1 MQFVIN
7 KYSQKIKKHV
17 IIFIFLLHLLTTL
30 NVNQMKTKLLFI
42 SLISFVFGNAQ
53 ILTETFQGTTFPP
66 TGWTTGTNVAS
77 RPWGFTT
84 TIFNATGQATFN
96 INGGKSAAIGWIAQ
110 AQDAHLTSPS
120 FSLVGTT
127 SPVLKFNAKIGYEYM
142 VDPNPNGDLKVEVST
157 DGGTTWNQ
165 VWVEENYGVYTD
177 YETLAI
183 TVSLASY
190 AGQANV
196 KFRFR
201 YVANDADSLSIDD
214 VQVLASATLATQESN
229 AKVKEFTNIYPN
241 PTKGEINIK
250 TDKKIKS
257 ATVIDASGKSLLNNT
272 SERLDISSLPKG
284 VYLLKVDFSDGT
296 SKTEKVIKQ

>member
-1 MQFVIN
+1 
-7 KYSQKIKKHV
+7 
-17 IIFIFLLHLLTTL
+17 
-30 NVNQMKTKLLFI
+30 MKTKLLFI
-42 SLISFVFGNAQ
+42 FLVSSILGNAQ

-96 INGGKSAAIGWIAQ
+96 ITGGKSAGIGWIAQ

-127 SPVLKFNAKIGYEYM
+127 NPVLKFNAKIGYEYM

-183 TVSLASY
+183 TVSLAQY

-196 KFRFR
+196 KFRFH

-214 VQVLASATLATQESN
+214 VEVWANGTLSTQETN
-229 AKVKEFTNIYPN
+229 AKVKDVTNIYPN

-257 ATVIDASGKSLLNNT
+257 ATVFDVSGKSLLNNS

-284 VYLLKVDFSDGT
+284 TYLLKVDFSDGT
-296 SKTEKVIKQ
+296 SKTEKVMKQ

>member
-1 MQFVIN
+1 
-7 KYSQKIKKHV
+7 
-17 IIFIFLLHLLTTL
+17 
-30 NVNQMKTKLLFI
+30 MKTKLLFI

-196 KFRFR
+196 KFRFH

-257 ATVIDASGKSLLNNT
+257 TTVIDASGKSLLNNT

>member
-1 MQFVIN
+1 
-7 KYSQKIKKHV
+7 
-17 IIFIFLLHLLTTL
+17 
-30 NVNQMKTKLLFI
+30 MKTKLLFI
-42 SLISFVFGNAQ
+42 FLVSSILGNAQ
-53 ILTETFQGTTFPP
+53 ILSETFQGTTFPP

-84 TIFNATGQATFN
+84 IIFNATGQATFN
-96 INGGKSAAIGWIAQ
+96 ITGGKSAGIGWTDQ

-142 VDPNPNGDLKVEVST
+142 VDPFPNGDLKVEVST

-165 VWVEENYGVYTD
+165 VWVEENYGSFID

-196 KFRFR
+196 KFRFH

-214 VQVLASATLATQESN
+214 VQVLANGTLSTQETN
-229 AKVKEFTNIYPN
+229 AKVKDITNIYPN
-241 PTKGEINIK
+241 PTKGEINIRA
-250 TDKKIKS
+250 DKKIKS
-257 ATVIDASGKSLLNNT
+257 ATVIDASGKSVLNN
-272 SERLDISSLPKG
+272 SSDKLDISSLPKG
-284 VYLLKVDFSDGT
+284 TYLLKVDFSDGT